1 MEEFLKSIGIN
12 EKGVTAKDGSYV
24 IDIPD
29 SNMYCRYLSRLDR
42 CNDLE
47 EDTESSQIT
56 SGPSSIQY
64 VNEQYTITLLS
75 DFDADTYKL
84 TIREN

>member
-1 MEEFLKSIGIN
+1 MEEFLRGLGIT
-12 EKGVTAKDGSYV
+12 EKGSTTEDGSYV

-29 SNMYCRYLSRLDR
+29 SNMYGRYLSRLDR

>member
-1 MEEFLKSIGIN
+1 MEEFLRSIGIV
-12 EKGVTAKDGSYV
+12 EKGTTTRDGSYV

-29 SNMYCRYLSRLDR
+29 SDVYGKYLSRLDR
-42 CNDLE
+42 CEYLE

-64 VNEQYTITLLS
+64 SNDDYTITLLS

>member
-1 MEEFLKSIGIN
+1 MEEFLKKLGIRD
-12 EKGVTAKDGSYV
+12 KGVFAPDGSYV
-24 IDIPD
+24 IDISD
-29 SNMYCRYLSRLDR
+29 SDAYGKYVSILDKS
-42 CNDLE
+42 DVVE

-64 VNEQYTITLLS
+64 VSEEYTVTLLA

-84 TIREN
+84 IIRKN

>member
-1 MEEFLKSIGIN
+1 MEEFLNELGIR
-12 EKGVTAKDGSYV
+12 EDGVFAPDGSYV
-24 IDIPD
+24 IDIPNAV
-29 SNMYCRYLSRLDR
+29 SYGRYVSILDKS
-42 CNDLE
+42 DELE

-64 VNEQYTITLLS
+64 VGEEYTITLLA

-84 TIREN
+84 VMREN

>member
-29 SNMYCRYLSRLDR
+29 SNTYGKYLSKLDR
-42 CNDLE
+42 STEVE
-47 EDTESSQIT
+47 EDTESSQVT
-56 SGPSSIQY
+56 EDVGSIQY
-64 VNEQYTITLLS
+64 VNDNFTITLLS
-75 DFDADTYKL
+75 DFDQDTYKL